1 MNNKTTVSTFRLY
14 LLRAGYLLL
23 VVGLGLQ
30 IWPDFI
36 NNRVAGMELM
46 EGAVTCMLLALSLL
60 AWLGLRYPLRMLPL
74 LFWEMAWKAAWLLV
88 VALPHWSAGN
98 MDDGT
103 AATAFACLIGL
114 VFPFLIPWSY
124 VFENYV
130 KRPGDPWRGR
140 AIQSTPAAVHA
151 PVGDR

>member
-30 IWPDFI
+30 IWPAFI

-46 EGAVTCMLLALSLL
+46 EGAVTCMLFALSLL

-74 LFWEMAWKAAWLLV
+74 LFWEMTWKAVWLLV
-88 VALPHWSAGN
+88 VAVSHWSAGD
-98 MDDGT
+98 MTDGMAGT
-103 AATAFACLIGL
+103 TFACLSGL
-114 VFPFLIPWSY
+114 IFPFLIPGSF

-130 KRPGDPWRGR
+130 RRAGDPWIRG
-140 AIQSTPAAVHA
+140 AVPAAAH
-151 PVGDR
+151 PPPGDSI